1 MRHAGRLLHTLREM
15 VPAELDGARMT
26 AGQPPATR
34 VKPFTEAVA
43 AISCPEIS
51 IRFDLRAKRWVRLA
65 IVPV

>member
-1 MRHAGRLLHTLREM
+1 M

-34 VKPFTEAVA
+34 VQPFTEAVA
-43 AISCPEIS
+43 AISGPGIP
-51 IRFDLRAKRWVRLA
+51 IRFDLRAKRWVLLA